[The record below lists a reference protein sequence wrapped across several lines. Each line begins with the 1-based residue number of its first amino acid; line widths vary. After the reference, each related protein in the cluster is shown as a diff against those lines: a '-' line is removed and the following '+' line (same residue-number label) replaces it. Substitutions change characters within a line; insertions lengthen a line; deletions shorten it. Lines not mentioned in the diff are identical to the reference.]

1 MMDAATFLTL
11 FPNNDGQTGRHY
23 YYHVLPAFEWM
34 DTPVWV
40 FDIEKSKMV
49 WANHAGIELWSA
61 TSLAELCAR
70 DFSQMSPGTHERL
83 TTALDVIKN
92 GGIYRDHWTLFPNGK
107 PVTVHANTIGIILED
122 GRIASMHE
130 GIVFRQEVDPNILRG
145 IQAVQ
150 HTNLAICMFTMQGT
164 AIMRNPIAIQMFGSL
179 TPGLQENDFMNLFV
193 RRTDANRAAFMVS
206 NDRAY
211 LTEAEIKTL
220 NTSIWCSLDIRPIID
235 PVDNMPVILVS
246 LQNMQHVK
254 ETEMA
259 LSQAKEAAEAANR
272 AKSDFLANM
281 SHEIR
286 TPMNGIMGMT
296 ELAMTTTNAEEQA
309 EYLQMIKSSAD
320 ALLTIINDILDFSKI
335 EAGKLELDPI
345 DFNLRK
351 VVQELAKIFEL
362 RAKGKSD
369 DLAIISHIDDTIPE
383 IIYGDPVRLRQ
394 IIINLMGNA
403 IKFTEHGSIKL
414 TIKRMKEFERKLNE
428 ICLHFSVTDTGIGI
442 PPEKQKTIFEAFSQ
456 ADSSTTRQYGGTG
469 LGLTISSRLVCL
481 MGGELCVKSEAN
493 IGSTFY
499 FGITLSQAH
508 SVYDKHPNEMG
519 VTPNSRINHFL
530 LDKLEQSIRILL
542 VEDNLVNQKLA
553 TRILEKAGHHIHIAN
568 NGKEAVE
575 YFTMNQGHID
585 LVLMDVQMPI
595 MGGFEAT
602 QAIRQYEAKHTL
614 SPIAIIAMTAH
625 AMQGDRED
633 CLAAGMNGYVS
644 KPINIKALFDEIK
657 RVFDA

>member
-1 MMDAATFLTL
+1 MDAATFLTL
-11 FPNNDGQTGRHY
+11 FPNNDGQEGKHY
-23 YYHVLPAFEWM
+23 HYHVLPAFAWM

-49 WANHAGIELWSA
+49 WANQAGIELWNA
-61 TSLAELCAR
+61 ESLAELCAR
-70 DFSQMSPGTHERL
+70 DFSQMAPTTRERL
-83 TTALDVIKN
+83 HTAFQVIKN
-92 GGIYRDHWTLFPNGK
+92 GGVYRDHWTLFPKGK
-107 PVTVHANTIGIILED
+107 PVTVHANTVGLLLED
-122 GRIASMHE
+122 GRLASMHE
-130 GIVFRQEVDPNILRG
+130 GIIFRQEVDPNILRG

-150 HTNLAICMFTMQGT
+150 HTSLAISLFTMQGA
-164 AIMRNPIAIQMFGSL
+164 AIMRNPVAIQMFGSL
-179 TPGLQENDFMNLFV
+179 ESGVQENDFLNMFV
-193 RRTDANRAAFMVS
+193 RRTDANRALFMVS

-211 LTEAEIKTL
+211 VTEAEIQTKEHVF
-220 NTSIWCSLDIRPIID
+220 WCSLDVRPIVD
-235 PVDNMPVILVS
+235 PVEGTPVILVS
-246 LQNMQHVK
+246 IQNMQHVK
-254 ETEMA
+254 DAEIA
-259 LSQAKEAAEAANR
+259 LSKAKEAAEAANR

-296 ELAMTTTNAEEQA
+296 ELAMTTSNVEEQS

-345 DFNLRK
+345 DFDLRK
-351 VVQELAKIFEL
+351 VVQELSKIFEL

-369 DLAIISHIDDTIPE
+369 ALAIISSVDDQIPE
-383 IIYGDPVRLRQ
+383 IIHGDPTRLRQ
-394 IIINLMGNA
+394 ILINLMGNA
-403 IKFTEHGSIKL
+403 IKFTEKGSIKL
-414 TIKRMKEFERKLNE
+414 TVKRMREFERKLNE
-428 ICLHFSVTDTGIGI
+428 VCLHFAVIDTGIGI

-456 ADSSTTRQYGGTG
+456 ADTSTTRQYGGTG

-508 SVYDKHPNEMG
+508 SVYDKQPNEVGLTATARM
-519 VTPNSRINHFL
+519 NHLL
-530 LDKLEQSIRILL
+530 LDKFGQSIRILL

-553 TRILEKAGHHIHIAN
+553 TRILEKAGHQVHIAN

-575 YFTMNQGHID
+575 YFVANQGQID
-585 LVLMDVQMPI
+585 LILMDVQMPI

-602 QAIRQYEAKHTL
+602 QTIRQYETKNNWA
-614 SPIAIIAMTAH
+614 PIAIIAMTAH

-633 CLAAGMNGYVS
+633 CLSAGMNGYVS
-644 KPINIKALFDEIK
+644 KPVNIKALFDEIK